1 MWECV
6 CEYWKCVC
14 LSVYVGVGVGVCVC
28 VCVYWEC
35 VLVEIVLRA
44 LVKVSQN
51 HHRATVSVLD
61 KTYKK

>member
-1 MWECV
+1 M
-6 CEYWKCVC
+6 CVC